1 MNEKSR
7 NLVAGFS
14 HENMWT
20 DNKPILSTKYAPYC
34 VDKHRML
41 KLFCGKR
48 SKLDFKGVK
57 IADECYAYTYDGKNV
72 IYIGKFTCRSS
83 FCIMYADNKF

>member
-41 KLFCGKR
+41 KLFCGKG
-48 SKLDFKGVK
+48 SKLVK
-57 IADECYAYTYDGKNV
+57 NKR
-72 IYIGKFTCRSS
+72 IYGNYQIILKRKKFL
-83 FCIMYADNKF
+83 